1 MKSYIDVREEVPTS
15 QDAKYLM
22 DLLSDTLKSITGDS
36 GKNSFDITDI
46 CVPRSLFV
54 IARSQDGEPKGCG
67 AIRPI
72 DNNTAELKRMFA
84 KSKSSGVGSAILAYL
99 EKQSIILG
107 YTKILLE
114 TRLINQKAIS
124 FYENKGYQR
133 ITNYGKYLNREE
145 CVCFGKFF
153 N

>member
-1 MKSYIDVREEVPTS
+1 MQSYINVRAEDPTS
-15 QDAKYLM
+15 QDAKDLM

-36 GKNSFDITDI
+36 GENSFDITNV

-54 IARSQDGEPKGCG
+54 IARNQDGEPLGCG

-84 KSKSSGVGSAILAYL
+84 ISKSNGVGSAILAYL
-99 EKQSIILG
+99 EKQSLNLG
-107 YTKILLE
+107 YTKIWLE
-114 TRLINQKAIS
+114 TRLVNQKAIS
-124 FYENKGYQR
+124 FYENMGFQR

-145 CVCFGKFF
+145 CVCLGKFL